1 MLSIF
6 LFYLILLTQKGE
18 KRKRKR
24 KRKRKGKT
32 CSKNVYTMEAIFNEH
47 SSFI

>member
-6 LFYLILLTQKGE
+6 LCYFILLTQKGKE
-18 KRKRKR
+18 R

-32 CSKNVYTMEAIFNEH
+32 CYKNVYTIKAIQ
-47 SSFI
+47 